1 MYDNVS
7 ETPTQPQIL
16 GSFTLVTGLLGIFCY
31 FTGWIYRWAYF
42 GFFQIE
48 VNSLNLSLE
57 SFLFVPL
64 QVFLGSYEAFLKT
77 VLAVVMAIVLIRV
90 TLWLL
95 LPFSNSPVGHSRPRR
110 SLFKK
115 IIKWLRS
122 PFATIP
128 QPLGNEVV
136 IVIWLLVVLFWLA
149 RIQGTSDARRDA
161 INNTSLRPVVTF
173 VTTSD
178 RIGLGRKFD
187 ERLTHPSL
195 ANYQIIGDK
204 RRFDDLRKQDINNFL
219 DPKEPTVWRLL
230 VETNGWIY
238 VFPALPANSQP
249 ERRPPILA
257 IRESG
262 NGDQLMILAPEAEQP
277 NSK

>member
-1 MYDNVS
+1 MSNNVS
-7 ETPTQPQIL
+7 EPPTQPQIL

-31 FTGWIYRWAYF
+31 FTGWIYRWTYF

-48 VNSLNLSLE
+48 VTSLNFSLE
-57 SFLFVPL
+57 SFFFVPL
-64 QVFLGSYEAFLKT
+64 QVFLGSYGAFFKT
-77 VLAVVMAIVLIRV
+77 VLAVVIAIVLIRV
-90 TLWLL
+90 SLWLL
-95 LPFSNSPVGHSRPRR
+95 SPLSNSQVGNSTSRR
-110 SLFKK
+110 SLLKK

-149 RIQGTSDARRDA
+149 RVQGTIDARRDA

-173 VTTSD
+173 VTPSD
-178 RIGLGRKFD
+178 RIPLGRKFD
-187 ERLTHPSL
+187 ERSTRPSL
-195 ANYQIIGDK
+195 EEYQIIGDK
-204 RRFDDLRKQDINNFL
+204 RLFDDLRKRDINNFI

-230 VETNGWIY
+230 VQTNGWIY
-238 VFPALPANSQP
+238 VFPALPANSP
-249 ERRPPILA
+249 RDRRPPVLA

-262 NGDQLMILAPEAEQP
+262 LGNQLIILAPEP
-277 NSK
+277 VRSNSK